1 MAQLVYPHPS
11 SSHAA
16 SLTSSSPDDTTS
28 KHYKLS
34 TPLTTPL
41 RIILIILTIAS
52 IAVWLAAGDFSDGLL
67 VFNHILLWFLLLS
80 NLLHLLFPSHPPHNH
95 HHKIPCLPTIL
106 FQIGDCGCV
115 FNGSDNEKKPRY
127 SVAWVTDIIL
137 GIPTIVVTSIDMACL
152 SNCYSC
158 PAVEVLV
165 LSEIVGALSIFV
177 GLFSPLTARKPVI
190 FEMGF
195 MIKDADVERGGR
207 YSRIRL
213 PVDADDR
220 RTAGAVSI
228 SA

>member
-1 MAQLVYPHPS
+1 MVYPPPS

-16 SLTSSSPDDTTS
+16 SLTSSSPDETTS

-34 TPLTTPL
+34 TPLITLL

-52 IAVWLAAGDFSDGLL
+52 IAVWLANGYFFDGLL
-67 VFNHILLWFLLLS
+67 VFNHIWLWFLLLS
-80 NLLHLLFPSHPPHNH
+80 NLLRLLFPSHPPHNH

-106 FQIGDCGCV
+106 LQIGDCSCV

-127 SVAWVTDIIL
+127 GVAWVTDIIL
-137 GIPTIVVTSIDMACL
+137 GIPPIVIASIDLAGQ
-152 SNCYSC
+152 SYYYRYSD
-158 PAVEVLV
+158 VEVLI
-165 LSEIVGALSIFV
+165 LSETVGALSIFV
-177 GLFSPLTARKPVI
+177 GLFSLLTARKPVI
-190 FEMGF
+190 FEMGLL
-195 MIKDADVERGGR
+195 IKDADEERGRR

-220 RTAGAVSI
+220 RTAGAVSV